1 MANSHTSG
9 FANFMVQTNVITFDE
24 LPGAVSSLVRT
35 VNELTNEVRELRAE
49 LASERINRKSDNRFI
64 GMEDACRILG
74 IKRPTVYVLARD
86 GKIPAY
92 KVPGEKGWRFVES
105 ELINHVKENKR
116 PSSIMSFAQ
125 MEEEISR
132 GTRGKSIIRR

>member
-1 MANSHTSG
+1 MLYST
-9 FANFMVQTNVITFDE
+9 QITFDE
-24 LPGAVSSLVRT
+24 LPGAVSSLVKS
-35 VNELTNEVRELRAE
+35 VADLTNEVRELRAE
-49 LASERINRKSDNRFI
+49 LASERINRKSDSRFI

-74 IKRPTVYVLARD
+74 KKRPTVYVLARD

-105 ELINHVKENKR
+105 ELIDHVKENKR
-116 PSSIMSFAQ
+116 PSSIMTFAQ

-132 GTRGKSIIRR
+132 GTRGKSLRSR